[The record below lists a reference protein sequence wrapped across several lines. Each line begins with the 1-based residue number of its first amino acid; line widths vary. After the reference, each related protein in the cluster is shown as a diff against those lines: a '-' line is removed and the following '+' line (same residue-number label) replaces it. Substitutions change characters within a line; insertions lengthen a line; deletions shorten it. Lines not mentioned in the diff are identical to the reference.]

1 MLPILQHSSLSSDLI
16 SCCFLLI
23 LVHVI
28 MAASLL
34 WTAVFVFLL
43 LEIGLTMILVAPVP
57 RKIRTFICRQI
68 SKLNPKQHLHIP
80 LICIGFGLAL
90 TLLDSLSLL
99 QLIFEE
105 ERETHDIDSYQHHHE
120 HGGGEQQEMFR
131 HLEKEK
137 EYRTERNIYLSGFAL
152 TLIFVIG
159 RITDL
164 MQEHV
169 ELEDNLEKLRL
180 SSKPPIES
188 VTEGA
193 GVEIEMKTIPKKPS
207 EKKND

>member
-1 MLPILQHSSLSSDLI
+1 
-16 SCCFLLI
+16 
-23 LVHVI
+23 
-28 MAASLL
+28 
-34 WTAVFVFLL
+34 
-43 LEIGLTMILVAPVP
+43 MILVIPVP
-57 RKIRTFICRQI
+57 LKIRNFICRQI

-105 ERETHDIDSYQHHHE
+105 EREAHNLDHEQQQYHHE
-120 HGGGEQQEMFR
+120 HGEHQEMLR
-131 HLEKEK
+131 HMEKEK

-159 RITDL
+159 RITNL

-169 ELEDNLEKLRL
+169 ELEDDLEKMRL
-180 SSKPPIES
+180 SSKPIES
-188 VTEGA
+188 ATEGS
-193 GVEIEMKTIPKKPS
+193 GVEIEMKTIPKKPI
-207 EKKND
+207 EKKID

>member
-1 MLPILQHSSLSSDLI
+1 MVNIVH
-16 SCCFLLI
+16 CFGYI
-23 LVHVI
+23 
-28 MAASLL
+28 
-34 WTAVFVFLL
+34 
-43 LEIGLTMILVAPVP
+43 
-57 RKIRTFICRQI
+57 
-68 SKLNPKQHLHIP
+68 
-80 LICIGFGLAL
+80 IGFGLAL

-105 ERETHDIDSYQHHHE
+105 EKETHDIDSYHHHE
-120 HGGGEQQEMFR
+120 HGDGEQQEMFR
-131 HLEKEK
+131 HMEKEK